1 MGKTFQ
7 YCQTK
12 FKDFQDSKKNAGLF
26 QDVATLLDYNVRIY
40 NAARFL
46 AESLTALRNCAESGV
61 VFKCFAFRCIAIFVT
76 SKYVRITNALSF
88 QF

>member
-1 MGKTFQ
+1 MHG
-7 YCQTK
+7 
-12 FKDFQDSKKNAGLF
+12 
-26 QDVATLLDYNVRIY
+26 LDYNVRTY

-46 AESLTALRNCAESGV
+46 AESLTALRNCAESRV
-61 VFKCFAFRCIAIFVT
+61 VFKCFAIRCIAIFVT

>member
-1 MGKTFQ
+1 MTLL
-7 YCQTK
+7 TERNNEMEEPVHE
-12 FKDFQDSKKNAGLF
+12 KKHQSHF
-26 QDVATLLDYNVRIY
+26 SWCLDYNVRTY

-46 AESLTALRNCAESGV
+46 AESLTALRNCAESRV
-61 VFKCFAFRCIAIFVT
+61 VFKCFAVRCIATFVT

>member
-1 MGKTFQ
+1 MQ
-7 YCQTK
+7 
-12 FKDFQDSKKNAGLF
+12 DFPGLF
-26 QDVATLLDYNVRIY
+26 QDVATLLDYNVRTY

-46 AESLTALRNCAESGV
+46 AESETALCNCTESKV
-61 VFKCFAFRCIAIFVT
+61 VFKCFTIRCIAIFVT